1 MQKTS
6 KLVFCTQQREENLLR
21 SYSGNGVFRA
31 AGHLQSSLIDAAD
44 GAQLPRVPT
53 TRDYWYTFFF
63 AGMKQ
68 ILWCRFGQTM
78 LNSSEELGYPNRRL
92 FLPLLFLPVIP
103 RDLLVA
109 SIS

>member
-78 LNSSEELGYPNRRL
+78 LTRQKSLDIQLGGYSAATVS
-92 FLPLLFLPVIP
+92 FL
-103 RDLLVA
+103 
-109 SIS
+109 